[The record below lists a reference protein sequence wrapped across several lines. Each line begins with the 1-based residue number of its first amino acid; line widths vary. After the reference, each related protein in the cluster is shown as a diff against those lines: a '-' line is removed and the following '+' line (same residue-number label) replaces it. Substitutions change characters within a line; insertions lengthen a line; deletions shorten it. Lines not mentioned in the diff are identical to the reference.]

1 MDMEGVKEEHNKKS
15 IQSLAPS
22 ATGIRNF
29 FLSHAS
35 VRKFYSLNAPYPLFW
50 KTKHTYGFIDWVF
63 LQTPKNKETLLH
75 LTASQE
81 RCQIVSWMW

>member
-35 VRKFYSLNAPYPLFW
+35 VRKF
-50 KTKHTYGFIDWVF
+50 
-63 LQTPKNKETLLH
+63 
-75 LTASQE
+75 
-81 RCQIVSWMW
+81 